1 MSTHGL
7 MGFKLLWDQLGVFG
21 CRRGK
26 RRATHAGW
34 SGRQEA
40 QLLQGEALQ
49 GLPLYC
55 FLPLQLCLSPGLQ
68 QAL

>member
-7 MGFKLLWDQLGVFG
+7 IGSKLLSGRLGAFG

-34 SGRQEA
+34 SRRQEA
-40 QLLQGEALQ
+40 QLLLGE
-49 GLPLYC
+49 
-55 FLPLQLCLSPGLQ
+55 FL
-68 QAL
+68 QALFLHCVCLFSTAQALAPL